1 MSPILEVLI
10 GLVFIFSLLS
20 ILVTQINAIIAQ
32 TLRLRSNYLFDTV
45 KNMIH
50 DRELTARFVTHPLIK
65 LIDFSDVEGMEKWSV
80 ISPSQEL
87 TKEQAEQILSSALSG
102 AEWINPTTF
111 SNVLLNLISVSED
124 RQLFIVLDD
133 IAQQM
138 DNEANR
144 RDIRRKINSVVE
156 TGLGIDEL
164 VNAINSL
171 PASAHKKA
179 LVDRLRD
186 ISKQIGD
193 KGLKTDINVSVMAGV
208 QYIKDQYL
216 KNAINTILTT
226 SKTLDEVEQ
235 KITKWF
241 DDTNY
246 KASEMF
252 KRDMKY
258 YSYLIG
264 LVIAI
269 VLNVDTIF
277 IAQKLWEDPV
287 LRSAVA
293 ETARSANISDMEET
307 NNDAIAAINSNESS
321 TLTEVTD
328 GIAVGRNTL
337 SQIQDTRIP
346 IGWVFE
352 DLSYIVED
360 PNQHADDIYKL
371 NDSRYIWNLV
381 SGQNPNFTF
390 LVSVKIIGILAT
402 MLAIGQGAPFWFNI
416 LKQIR

>member
-32 TLRLRSNYLFDTV
+32 ILRLRANYLFDTV
-45 KNMIH
+45 KSMIH

-65 LIDFSDVEGMEKWSV
+65 MIDFEDVEGMEKWSV
-80 ISPSQEL
+80 ISSAQNL
-87 TKEQAEQILSSALSG
+87 TKEQAQQILDGALNNID
-102 AEWINPTTF
+102 WINPKTF
-111 SNVLLNLISVSED
+111 SNVLLSLISVSED
-124 RQLFIVLDD
+124 KQLFIVLDD
-133 IAQQM
+133 IATQM
-138 DNEANR
+138 DNEINR
-144 RDIRRKINSVVE
+144 REIRRKINAVVE
-156 TGLGIDEL
+156 TGQGIDEL
-164 VNAINSL
+164 VAAINSL

-193 KGLKTDINVSVMAGV
+193 KGLKTDINVSLMAGV

-226 SKTLDEVEQ
+226 SKTLDEVEE

-246 KASEMF
+246 KASELF

-264 LVIAI
+264 LIIAI
-269 VLNVDTIF
+269 LLNVDTIY
-277 IAQKLWEDPV
+277 IALKLWEDPII
-287 LRSAVA
+287 RSTVA
-293 ETARSANISDMEET
+293 EVASTISIEELQGQLNEANMEIESTGDASAQ
-307 NNDAIAAINSNESS
+307 
-321 TLTEVTD
+321 
-328 GIAVGRNTL
+328 GIANSTANAAGTIDLLLDSRV
-337 SQIQDTRIP
+337 P
-346 IGWVFE
+346 IGWDYTNLSTVLQE
-352 DLSYIVED
+352 DE
-360 PNQHADDIYKL
+360 
-371 NDSRYIWNLV
+371 NDLRLGDSHNLWNLIP
-381 SGQNPNFTF
+381 GNNPDW
-390 LVSVKIIGILAT
+390 LWMIGLKVIGIAAT